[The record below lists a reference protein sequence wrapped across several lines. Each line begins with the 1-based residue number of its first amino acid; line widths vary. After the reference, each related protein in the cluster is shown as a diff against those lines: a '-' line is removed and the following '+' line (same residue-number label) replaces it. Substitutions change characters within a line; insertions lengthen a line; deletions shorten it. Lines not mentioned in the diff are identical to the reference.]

1 MPHGISPRGGFAA
14 KLAAEFP
21 TAKVHRRHHN
31 IFPIVIII
39 VITMILIFTMMMFML
54 TLVMLLMLMLQED
67 EVEVASSEFP
77 TLCQRKTYYQ
87 VKIITTMLAIVEIM
101 RDFFVIVISNC

>member
-21 TAKVHRRHHN
+21 TAKVHIHHHN

-39 VITMILIFTMMMFML
+39 VITMILILTMMMFML
-54 TLVMLLMLMLQED
+54 TLVMFMLMLQED

-87 VKIITTMLAIVEIM
+87 VKIITTMLAIVEIL
-101 RDFFVIVISNC
+101 RFCL

>member
-21 TAKVHRRHHN
+21 TAKVHIHHHN

-39 VITMILIFTMMMFML
+39 VITMILIFIMMMFML
-54 TLVMLLMLMLQED
+54 TLVMLMLMLMLQED

-87 VKIITTMLAIVEIM
+87 VKIITTMLAIVEIL
-101 RDFFVIVISNC
+101 RFCL

>member
-21 TAKVHRRHHN
+21 TAKVQRCHHN

-54 TLVMLLMLMLQED
+54 TLVMFMLMFMLQED

-87 VKIITTMLAIVEIM
+87 VKIITTMLAIVEIL
-101 RDFFVIVISNC
+101 RFCL

>member
-21 TAKVHRRHHN
+21 TAKVHIHHHN

-54 TLVMLLMLMLQED
+54 TLVMFMLMFMLQED

-87 VKIITTMLAIVEIM
+87 VNFITTMLAIVEIL
-101 RDFFVIVISNC
+101 RFCL